1 MISIKNQFMFLL
13 NYFDLKLNTEAFC
26 DAFPYGLSAILTQY
40 CENENKKRVAYAS
53 RSLTE
58 TEQRYSQTETEA
70 LAMLFGCAKFQV
82 YLLRKILTY

>member
-26 DAFPYGLSAILTQY
+26 DAFPYGLSAILTQH
-40 CENENKKRVAYAS
+40 CENENKKRVA
-53 RSLTE
+53 LTE